1 MKILSGLTVFSIS
14 AVLLTG
20 CSSTLTQKAFTKN
33 ERDPGL
39 IDTVNRP
46 VSDDEAK
53 SMLATGSKNWALG
66 NGLGDTALKVG
77 TSIVFPPYLI
87 YLLGNGAIEMA
98 GYHGIYAT
106 EALPES
112 YQNQW
117 NGLYDSV
124 TSVPGRAVATV
135 SGSEF
140 RSKEKIKAEGGF
152 WGRKGGSAI
161 ASKKDSSEQSK
172 DDLMVASSSNSE
184 MRNDLYGSDRSGS

>member
-1 MKILSGLTVFSIS
+1 MKILSGLAAFSLS
-14 AVLLTG
+14 AALLTG

-33 ERDPGL
+33 NRDSGP

-46 VSDDEAK
+46 VTDDEAK

-87 YLLGNGAIEMA
+87 YLLGNGAIELA
-98 GYHGIYAT
+98 GYHGVYAT

-112 YQNQW
+112 TQNQW
-117 NGLYDSV
+117 NGFYDSV
-124 TSVPGRAVATV
+124 SSLPGRAVATV

-140 RSKEKIKAEGGF
+140 RTKDKIKAEGGF
-152 WGRKGGSAI
+152 WGRNGSTAV
-161 ASKKDSSEQSK
+161 ASKERNGAESK
-172 DDLMVASSSNSE
+172 DDLMVASSNNSE
-184 MRNDLYGSDRSGS
+184 SRNDLYGTDRSGS